1 MKMARNRDAR
11 PLDVDSLSILLRLK
25 LVLEVVGL
33 EKLPLAQS
41 IALQFKGIDALLR
54 QILRVRVSKVLHI
67 LMSLFL
73 TEILASQQSVNAVF
87 A

>member
-1 MKMARNRDAR
+1 MARNRGAQ

-67 LMSLFL
+67 LLSLFL
-73 TEILASQQSVNAVF
+73 TEILASQQRVNAVF